1 MKGEIGKSGI
11 FNMNFNTQLP
21 FLIRTYK
28 DRGSIYFKK
37 LRIET
42 QEWKIEE
49 LMSNKN
55 SKGGDLQT
63 QKSLQKAL

>member
-1 MKGEIGKSGI
+1 MKGEIGKSGT

-28 DRGSIYFKK
+28 DPGSIYFKK

-42 QEWKIEE
+42 
-49 LMSNKN
+49 
-55 SKGGDLQT
+55 
-63 QKSLQKAL
+63 